1 MKIIILNN
9 LKYLLIISAFSIFFG
24 YQMGALSYNSGI
36 FILTMVNFVYIMY
49 YLWESNRVKGTT
61 SLHID

>member
-9 LKYLLIISAFSIFFG
+9 LKYLLIISAFSIIFG
-24 YQMGALSYNSGI
+24 YQMGILSYSSGI
-36 FILTMVNFVYIMY
+36 FILTIVNFVYIMY
-49 YLWESNRVKGTT
+49 YLRQSYRVKGTT